1 VRLPMSGR
9 VQTTDGYA
17 AKLVPIARSKRLQKA
32 WACCAGLSVK
42 GSWPG
47 PEPSPNRRHPRVAKE
62 KDADHH
68 SAAELLGDW
77 RAAERDTAAAKSAAS
92 VAALALRA
100 ASAAGE
106 AALEAE
112 AAVKAAL
119 DAAERAQIA
128 ADRAKHAATQ
138 AAEAAHLLATS
149 AESDQARANH
159 AVVEAESAE
168 TDARDRFHEAEGR
181 GFPKVTT

>member
-1 VRLPMSGR
+1 MSDI
-9 VQTTDGYA
+9 VQTTNGHA
-17 AKLVPIARSKRLQKA
+17 AKLDLIGRSIRLQMVIA
-32 WACCAGLSVK
+32 FCVGHVSR
-42 GSWPG
+42 GGRPG
-47 PEPSPNRRHPRVAKE
+47 PNRDRVGGLLRVAMD
-62 KDADHH
+62 KDTDRH

-106 AALEAE
+106 AAREAE

-119 DAAERAQIA
+119 DAAERAKIA
-128 ADRAKHAATQ
+128 ADRAKKAATQ
-138 AAEAAHLLATS
+138 AAEAAQLLATS
-149 AESDQARANH
+149 AESDTSRANH

-168 TDARDRFHEAEGR
+168 TVARDRFHEAEGK
-181 GFPKVTT
+181 GFPKEPT